1 MNTMSEFMAL
11 ALVCA
16 SAMALFGV
24 PVLWI
29 STTILTA
36 SDYRQKQI
44 GFAISLLPVLY
55 QSLVLAAAGEF
66 AAILIWL
73 LAFFGFV
80 QLNDYFYPESR
91 VFLSPE
97 PHPTRPAGNAVGL
110 TVREPNTRL

>member
-1 MNTMSEFMAL
+1 MSTMSEFMAL

-24 PVLWI
+24 PILWI
-29 STTILTA
+29 SLTILTA